1 MAISANYQ
9 VKSNVNV
16 YIGTEVTMGTVCVP
30 DGGAWNLMPVV
41 DYSVTDKQASLGVGP
56 QRANSFGQDES
67 LGQHDRTAQV
77 YEVSL
82 TMHGTAKTIDRACLA
97 LFGDDAQPNDLT
109 GQLPSI
115 NTYTH
120 GASNASPVTILFENG
135 GSSGNDLEFKSCVCS
150 GLELAYA
157 IGTDGGA
164 LSAVVTFVTGY
175 EPIEAAV
182 DAVTS
187 PTDCSGA
194 VFNIFDLSTNSL
206 NGEDLMVYDFSCSI
220 QRAVNKV
227 GYRADANFEPH
238 GYAIGPYEVTGSVS
252 CKRDSESSAVPVN
265 TSAGIPLVMTDGAFE
280 INAPKVMVESVST
293 DLADEGWRHSFAWRA
308 FHAAGTESANIVT
321 IGTA

>member
-41 DYSVTDKQASLGVGP
+41 DYSFTDKQASLGVGP

-194 VFNIFDLSTNSL
+194 VFNIFDLSTNTL
-206 NGEDLMVYDFSCSI
+206 NGEELMVYDFSCSI

>member
-41 DYSVTDKQASLGVGP
+41 DYSFTDKQASLGVGP